1 VWQERLIKHNLK
13 GQGFMKK
20 IQVSITLLAVLV
32 SSLYVTAYSK
42 KSNKTF
48 IVPQQNSAP
57 VVKIVNPKN
66 KAVVN
71 GGATVN
77 YSITVTDKEDGDS
90 KYDEINVKEVLL
102 EVRYVSD
109 TTKLTAM
116 INAPVQND
124 AAGLMAIRTSN
135 CFNCHNFNNK
145 LIGPSFNDIGK
156 KYASNTANNAL
167 LQKRILEGSTG
178 VWGNVSMPSHPE
190 LNKDQAAI
198 MVQWILKVAADTN
211 TDYYIGTNG
220 SFQIPAN
227 KKGAYLLTASYVD
240 HGLENDASQRLKGE
254 GRIVV
259 YGK

>member
-1 VWQERLIKHNLK
+1 
-13 GQGFMKK
+13 MKK

-42 KSNKTF
+42 RSNKAF

-57 VVKIVNPKN
+57 VVRIVNPKN
-66 KAVVN
+66 RTVVN
-71 GGATVN
+71 GGSPVN
-77 YSITVTDKEDGDS
+77 YSITVADKEDGDS

-102 EVRYVSD
+102 EVKHVSD
-109 TTKLTAM
+109 TTKLA
-116 INAPVQND
+116 AAVSEPVQND
-124 AAGLMAIRTSN
+124 AAGLAAIRTSN

-156 KYASNTANNAL
+156 KYASNAANNAL

-190 LNKDQAAI
+190 LNKEQAAN
-198 MVQWILKVAADTN
+198 MVQWILKVAADAN
-211 TDYYIGTNG
+211 TDFYIGTNG
-220 SFQIPAN
+220 SLQIPAN
-227 KKGAYLLTASYVD
+227 RKGAYLLTASYVD
-240 HGLENDASQRLKGE
+240 HGLENDNTLRLKGQD
-254 GRIVV
+254 RIVV